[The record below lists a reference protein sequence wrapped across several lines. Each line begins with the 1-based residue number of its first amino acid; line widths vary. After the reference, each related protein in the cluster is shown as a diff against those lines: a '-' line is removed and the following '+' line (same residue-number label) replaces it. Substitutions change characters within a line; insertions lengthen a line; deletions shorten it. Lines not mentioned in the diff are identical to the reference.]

1 MPKHT
6 DIVELLAQ
14 LSLPSELSEIQLQ
27 QLADQ
32 CQLIPVE
39 PNWRIYRRDLHALRL
54 FLADGHALCRYDG
67 VERQIDSC
75 LGLSAPVELFE
86 HAGSDDDLVLADTT
100 CLLLRLPVYALE
112 ALEALE
118 VDTALEVSD
127 IELDDIES
135 DFLGEL
141 YELIDANCL
150 ELPARPEVALK
161 IQQLTRDPDVGI
173 EELTK
178 LIQSDG
184 TVAGALLHTTNSP
197 IFRATKEISSV
208 RDAVIRIG
216 FDNTRKLTTNLAL
229 RQAFTARRKQSRDA
243 MLAVW
248 SESVHCAVFSQLI
261 SSELKLLNPERAL
274 LAGLISNIGAVPIIR
289 FIDKRP
295 EYAGTVQLDDMV
307 AKLRGI
313 IGVLVI
319 SYWGLG
325 ADMIKVAENSNN
337 WSYRAA
343 EPDYASIALVARWA
357 TAREEGL
364 EHPPASEVPAFEVL
378 KLSIPEEGQGIIEI
392 ENNTNALKELR
403 RVFGLKND

>member
-1 MPKHT
+1 MPKRP
-6 DIVELLAQ
+6 DIVDLLAQ
-14 LSLPSELSEIQLQ
+14 ISLTSKLSEMQLQ

-86 HAGSDDDLVLADTT
+86 HEGSDDDLVLADTT

-112 ALEALE
+112 ALEP
-118 VDTALEVSD
+118 DTALEVSD
-127 IELDDIES
+127 IELDDAES
-135 DFLGEL
+135 DFLREL

-150 ELPARPEVALK
+150 ELPARPEVALQ
-161 IQQLTRDPDVGI
+161 IQQLTRDPEVGI
-173 EELTK
+173 DELTK

-197 IFRATKEISSV
+197 IFRAAKEISSV

-216 FDNTRKLTTNLAL
+216 FDNTRKLATNLAL
-229 RQAFTARRKQSRDA
+229 RQAFTARRKECRDA
-243 MLAVW
+243 MLKVW
-248 SESVHCAVFSQLI
+248 NESAHCAIFSQIL
-261 SSELKLLNPERAL
+261 SNELKLLNPERAL

-289 FIDKRP
+289 FLDKRP
-295 EYAGTVQLDDMV
+295 EYAGTVKLNEMV
-307 AKLRGI
+307 AKLQGI

-364 EHPPASEVPAFEVL
+364 EYPSASEVPAFEVL

-392 ENNTNALKELR
+392 ENNATALKELR

>member
-1 MPKHT
+1 MPKHPE
-6 DIVELLAQ
+6 IAELLAQ
-14 LSLPSELSEIQLQ
+14 IGLPSALSEMQLQ

-32 CQLIPVE
+32 CQLTPVE
-39 PNWRIYRRDLHALRL
+39 PDWRIYRRDLNALRL

-67 VERQIDSC
+67 LERQIESC

-86 HAGSDDDLVLADTT
+86 HGRNDDDLVLADTT
-100 CLLLRLPVYALE
+100 CLLLRVPTSALDALE
-112 ALEALE
+112 TDAE
-118 VDTALEVSD
+118 LEVSD
-127 IELDDIES
+127 IELDDVES

-141 YELIDANCL
+141 YDLIDANCL
-150 ELPARPEVALK
+150 ELPARPEVALQ
-161 IQQLTRDPDVGI
+161 IQQLTRDPEVGI

-197 IFRATKEISSV
+197 IFRAAKEISSV

-216 FDNTRKLTTNLAL
+216 FDNTRKLATNLAL
-229 RQAFTARRKQSRDA
+229 RQVFSARCKESRDA
-243 MLAVW
+243 MAAVW
-248 SESVHCAVFSQLI
+248 NESAHCAVFSQLL
-261 SSELKLLNPERAL
+261 SSKLKLLNPDRAL

-295 EYAGTVQLDDMV
+295 EYAGMVQINEMV

-319 SYWGLG
+319 NYWGLG
-325 ADMIKVAENSNN
+325 EDMIKVAENSSN

-364 EHPPASEVPAFEVL
+364 EHPPASEVPAFKVL
-378 KLSIPEEGQGIIEI
+378 KLSIPEEGQGVIEI
-392 ENNTNALKELR
+392 ENDTSALKQLR
-403 RVFGLKND
+403 RVFGLKR

>member
-1 MPKHT
+1 MPKHPE
-6 DIVELLAQ
+6 IVELLAQ
-14 LSLPSELSEIQLQ
+14 IGLPSELSETQLE

-32 CQLIPVE
+32 CQLTPVK
-39 PNWRIYRRDLHALRL
+39 PNWLIYRRDLNTRRL

-86 HAGSDDDLVLADTT
+86 HGGSDDDLVLADTT
-100 CLLLRLPVYALE
+100 CLLLRFPASALDALE
-112 ALEALE
+112 ADA
-118 VDTALEVSD
+118 VLEVSD
-127 IELDDIES
+127 IELDDVES

-150 ELPARPEVALK
+150 ELPARPEVALQ
-161 IQQLTRDPDVGI
+161 IQQLTQDPEVGI

-197 IFRATKEISSV
+197 IFRAAKEISSV

-216 FDNTRKLTTNLAL
+216 FDNTRKLATNLAF

-248 SESVHCAVFSQLI
+248 NESAHCAVFSQLL
-261 SSELKLLNPERAL
+261 SSELKLLNPDRAL

-295 EYAGTVQLDDMV
+295 EYAGTVQLNEMV

-325 ADMIKVAENSNN
+325 ADMIRVAETSNN

-343 EPDYASIALVARWA
+343 EPDYASIVLVARWA
-357 TAREEGL
+357 TAHEEGL

-378 KLSIPEEGQGIIEI
+378 KLAIPEEGQSIIEI
-392 ENNTNALKELR
+392 ENSATALKELR
-403 RVFGLKND
+403 RVFGFKN